1 MTEEEYD
8 AQLEAVAWFIT
19 EWGKADYLR
28 NEIATTDQSPGN
40 RRVFQRDIR
49 GEFESERE
57 GKGSDDQAGF
67 DRGADRYDVRH
78 RVKLDGSAGT

>member
-1 MTEEEYD
+1 MWKHVWEASFPMTEEEYD

-49 GEFESERE
+49 GECLCSAIFYFEVCFVW
-57 GKGSDDQAGF
+57 GFAG
-67 DRGADRYDVRH
+67 
-78 RVKLDGSAGT
+78 